1 MKNFII
7 KLLVSIVL
15 CTTIFTV
22 QASKTIN
29 KDNPYLMIREVAEIT
44 FNRFSREQAQIQN
57 NPNILK
63 TIVREELLPYI
74 DYKYAAYKVI
84 GSSNFAQTTEDER
97 EAFVEIFRE
106 YLVTQ
111 YAQVFTRYK
120 KQDVLFEEPQDFSN
134 QKIVSV
140 STTIIEPGRDPINIS
155 FKVRKNR
162 KTNEWKAFD
171 MVVEG
176 ISLLDSKKA
185 EFDSI
190 IRQKG
195 LSYVGNILKE
205 KATRD
210 IVLTSDNVETDDLKN
225 TINKTKQEDK
235 K

>member
-1 MKNFII
+1 MKNVMINI
-7 KLLVSIVL
+7 LCALTLLSA
-15 CTTIFTV
+15 IFTV
-22 QASKTIN
+22 NANKAID

-44 FNRFSREQAQIQN
+44 FSRFAREQAQIQK

-63 TIVREELLPYI
+63 NIVREELLPYI

-84 GSSNFAQTTEDER
+84 GSSNFKNTTKADR
-97 EAFVEIFRE
+97 EVFVNIFRE

-120 KQDVLFEEPQDFSN
+120 KQQVLFEEPKDFSRK
-134 QKIVSV
+134 KIVSV
-140 STTIIEPGRDPINIS
+140 NTTIIEPGRDPINIA

-162 KTNEWKAFD
+162 KRNEWKAFD

-185 EFDSI
+185 ELESL

-195 LSYVGNILKE
+195 LLYVGKILKE
-205 KATRD
+205 KASRD
-210 IVLTSDNVETDDLKN
+210 IVLNSDKDKIDKVL
-225 TINKTKQEDK
+225 NKTKQNK